1 MSAVEILK
9 DLFFIERGY
18 LNGNHFVYRSEEPIL
33 IDTAYASGFS
43 QTEKL
48 IRGLGVDLSK
58 VKLIV
63 NTHCHCDHVG
73 GNKIIQD
80 RSGCD
85 VAMHRIGSISSA
97 LAMIGPHGGATM
109 FRRRISSVAHNNWR
123 KMK

>member
-33 IDTAYASGFS
+33 IDTAYASGFPKPRS
-43 QTEKL
+43 L
-48 IRGLGVDLSK
+48 SGLGSGLVEIET
-58 VKLIV
+58 IV

-123 KMK
+123 R